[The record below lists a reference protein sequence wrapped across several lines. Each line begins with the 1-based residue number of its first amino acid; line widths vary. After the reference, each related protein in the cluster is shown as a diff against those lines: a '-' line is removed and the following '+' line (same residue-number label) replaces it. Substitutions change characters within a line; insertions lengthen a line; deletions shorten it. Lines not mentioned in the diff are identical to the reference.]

1 MTPRCST
8 WYVKQHRSSSS
19 RNSHKENR
27 RSKNHR
33 QGLPFMSR
41 YYYTIKK
48 IFEPSASIWGR
59 IPPNPLIAKVV
70 YKKGTPRCSTWYV
83 KQQRSSASRNSHK
96 ENRRSKNH
104 RQGHNQFVRYY
115 TNHRHIQTSCLNR

>member
-70 YKKGTPRCSTWYV
+70 YKKGTPRRTSSNS
-83 KQQRSSASRNSHK
+83 KEQRSGPKQKHQQSSH
-96 ENRRSKNH
+96 SCKNH

>member
-70 YKKGTPRCSTWYV
+70 YKKGTPRGSSSNSKEHCSGP
-83 KQQRSSASRNSHK
+83 KHKHQQASHCR
-96 ENRRSKNH
+96 KNH

>member
-33 QGLPFMSR
+33 QGLPFMPR
-41 YYYTIKK
+41 YHYTIKK
-48 IFEPSASIWGR
+48 FFEPSASVWGR
-59 IPPNPLIAKVV
+59 IPPDPLIAKVV
-70 YKKGTPRCSTWYV
+70 YKKGTPRCSSTNSKEHRSGT
-83 KQQRSSASRNSHK
+83 KQKHQQSSQSCNH
-96 ENRRSKNH
+96 H

>member
-70 YKKGTPRCSTWYV
+70 YKKGTPRCARPNSKEHRSGT
-83 KQQRSSASRNSHK
+83 KQKHQQASHCRQ
-96 ENRRSKNH
+96 NH

>member
-70 YKKGTPRCSTWYV
+70 YKKGTPRCSSSKSKEHCPGA
-83 KQQRSSASRNSHK
+83 KQKHQQSSHCC
-96 ENRRSKNH
+96 KNH

>member
-70 YKKGTPRCSTWYV
+70 YKKGTPRCPSTKPKEHCAGA
-83 KQQRSSASRNSHK
+83 KQKHQQSSHRC
-96 ENRRSKNH
+96 KNH

>member
-33 QGLPFMSR
+33 QGLPFMPR
-41 YYYTIKK
+41 YHYTIKK
-48 IFEPSASIWGR
+48 FFEPSASVWGR
-59 IPPNPLIAKVV
+59 IPPDPLIAKVV
-70 YKKGTPRCSTWYV
+70 YKKGTPRCPSANSKEHCSGT
-83 KQQRSSASRNSHK
+83 KQKHQQASHRC
-96 ENRRSKNH
+96 KNH

>member
-70 YKKGTPRCSTWYV
+70 YKKGTPRCSSSNSKEHCPGP
-83 KQQRSSASRNSHK
+83 KQKHQQASHCC
-96 ENRRSKNH
+96 KNH

>member
-59 IPPNPLIAKVV
+59 IPPDPLIAKVV
-70 YKKGTPRCSTWYV
+70 YKKGTPRCPSTNPKEHSSGA
-83 KQQRSSASRNSHK
+83 KQKHQQASHRCKH
-96 ENRRSKNH
+96 H
-104 RQGHNQFVRYY
+104 RQGHNQFVRY
-115 TNHRHIQTSCLNR
+115 